1 MEQQGPSRDQ
11 EAGGGT
17 TPLVDA
23 KVKFLDEFVY
33 KEELS
38 VTQQMKLSIETGEAR
53 EREEWK
59 KEHDAADP
67 FNPRYLYDAM
77 KEKKQLKYLLVC
89 SRARDT
95 LYCYWFVLTYL

>member
-1 MEQQGPSRDQ
+1 MEQQGPSSDQ

-38 VTQQMKLSIETGEAR
+38 VTQQMKLSTETGEAR
-53 EREEWK
+53 EREEGK

-67 FNPRYLYDAM
+67 FNPKYLYDAM
-77 KEKKQLKYLLVC
+77 REKTHLKYLLVC
-89 SRARDT
+89 YRIQDT
-95 LYCYWFVLTYL
+95 LFCY